1 MLKVESSF
9 DYPVASLGRL
19 ELRGADSLPHFHR
32 NFHRLNHAHVNTS
45 HPVISPASNARR
57 RERARAPQMKRD
69 SAEGSDALDGK
80 RQRPC
85 DIVPAS
91 YGGYSVGGSC
101 ACLLYT
107 SPSPRDKM
115 QSRMPSSA

>member
-1 MLKVESSF
+1 
-9 DYPVASLGRL
+9 
-19 ELRGADSLPHFHR
+19 
-32 NFHRLNHAHVNTS
+32 
-45 HPVISPASNARR
+45 
-57 RERARAPQMKRD
+57 MKRD

-101 ACLLYT
+101 AGRADVRRVANHVLHDHLATAQKVNC
-107 SPSPRDKM
+107 
-115 QSRMPSSA
+115 